1 VVMQRFIAVI
11 AFIVVIS
18 FTMIS
23 NASAATPIAKVDR
36 SVIAIDD
43 TLTLTIRINDGGS
56 YTDPNLDPVKTN
68 FYLLGNSRSSRHMIR
83 NGQSESWTEWAIT
96 LMPKRKGQLEI
107 PAIDIDGQRTQAI
120 TVSVQPSIPTPEGTL
135 EAVFLE
141 SEVDIDN
148 AYVQQQIIFTL
159 RIFQS
164 IQLDNMNISEP
175 EFDNAAMEKLGQ
187 NSFQRRIQNA
197 LYRVHELR
205 YAIYPQEIGELI
217 IPEMIFS
224 ANEAMARQSV
234 FSLSAQGKRIR
245 KMTKQHKIKVKAPP
259 SSFTGNIW
267 LPAKSIQLVER
278 WSGNPD
284 TISVGDSITR
294 IITIEADGLLDSQL
308 PPLSF
313 NPIDGAK
320 SYPDKGSS
328 ETSVTDQGSI
338 SSRADS
344 VAIIPTREGKVTL
357 AEIRLQWWD
366 TKLNKMQEALIPART
381 LTVKPAINKTPS
393 DSTPLAIDHS
403 LTTPKTSIATANSD
417 TTHLLWQLIAGGFAL
432 AWLVTLYLWQQSKGK
447 HFTKVE
453 QQNTTVKKSLS
464 EQQAFKQLSKV
475 CRDNNIGTAR
485 IALLNWARVYWPTNN
500 IQSLQDIQAQS
511 DHPAL
516 NIALSELDNRLYGH
530 QTDSHSW
537 NGEGLLS
544 VIKWIRES
552 TENNSSQNNGLKP
565 LYSN

>member
-1 VVMQRFIAVI
+1 MVMQRFIAVI
-11 AFIVVIS
+11 ASIIAIS

-43 TLTLTIRINDGGS
+43 TLTLTIRINDRGS
-56 YTDPNLDPVKTN
+56 YSGPNLDPVKTN
-68 FYLLGNSRSSRHMIR
+68 FFLLGNSQNSRHMIR
-83 NGQSESWTEWAIT
+83 NGQSESWTEWVIT
-96 LMPKRKGQLEI
+96 LMPKRIGQLEI
-107 PAIDIDGQRTQAI
+107 PAIDIDGQLTQAI
-120 TVSVQPSIPTPEGTL
+120 TISVQPSIPAAEGML

-141 SEVDIDN
+141 SEIDIDN

-217 IPEMIFS
+217 IPEMIFTAS
-224 ANEAMARQSV
+224 EAMTRQSV
-234 FSLSAQGKRIR
+234 FSLSVQGKRIR

-259 SSFTGNIW
+259 ASFIGNIW
-267 LPAKSIQLVER
+267 LPAKSIKLVER

-284 TISVGDSITR
+284 SISVGDSITR

-320 SYPDKGSS
+320 FYPDRGSS
-328 ETSVTDQGSI
+328 ETSVTDKGSI
-338 SSRADS
+338 SSRTDS
-344 VAIIPTREGKVTL
+344 VAIIPTREGEVTL
-357 AEIRLQWWD
+357 ADIRLQWWD
-366 TKLNKMQEALIPART
+366 TKLNKMQEELIPART
-381 LTVKPAINKTPS
+381 LTVKPAISKMLG
-393 DSTPLAIDHS
+393 DSVAVSIDHS
-403 LTTPKTSIATANSD
+403 LTVPKTSALTANSETD
-417 TTHLLWQLIAGGFAL
+417 NIVWQLIAAGFAL
-432 AWLVTLYLWQQSKGK
+432 AWLVTLYVWRQSKGK
-447 HFTKVE
+447 PFIKAE
-453 QQNTTVKKSLS
+453 QKNTVVKKSLS

-475 CRDNNIGTAR
+475 CRDNNIKTAR
-485 IALLNWARVYWPTNN
+485 TALLNWARVYWPTNS
-500 IQSLQDIQAQS
+500 IQSLRDILTQS

-516 NIALSELDNRLYGH
+516 TRALSELDNRLYGN
-530 QTDSHSW
+530 QADSHSW
-537 NGEGLLS
+537 NGESLLS
-544 VIKWIRES
+544 VINSIRES
-552 TENNSSQNNGLKP
+552 TANEDKKNDGLKP